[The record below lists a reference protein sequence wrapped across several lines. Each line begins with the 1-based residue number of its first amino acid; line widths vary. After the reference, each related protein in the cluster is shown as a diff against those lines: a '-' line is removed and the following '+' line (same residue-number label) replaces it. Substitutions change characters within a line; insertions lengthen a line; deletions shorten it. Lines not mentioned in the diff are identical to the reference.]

1 MWRFMQ
7 KARAVGASDRVSVGE
22 RVLVDLRAHPGYKLD
37 VYSDKPQ
44 SLEVKIRR
52 MPDPKLD
59 GSGRPTSQWHAKPFS
74 FRPRRTK
81 QQPQPTPTAKPT
93 PIPACTPRPLPAPAA
108 HARKEHDTTQLTRR
122 SSPFT
127 REKNTTQLTRRS

>member
-1 MWRFMQ
+1 MATEKTPRPPTNYDMWRFMQ

-93 PIPACTPRPLPAPAA
+93 PIPACTPRP
-108 HARKEHDTTQLTRR
+108 
-122 SSPFT
+122 
-127 REKNTTQLTRRS
+127 